1 MLQLTAFF
9 FVPKDLSCLKFRQA
23 FKCSS
28 LKLLQGVSA
37 RLQLDNIEVY
47 KMLRNVGPVE
57 EIVII
62 FLPFNL
68 NIGFGYSK
76 NHLI

>member
-1 MLQLTAFF
+1 M
-9 FVPKDLSCLKFRQA
+9 QA

-28 LKLLQGVSA
+28 LKLLQGFSA

-47 KMLRNVGPVE
+47 KRLRNVGPVE

-76 NHLI
+76 EPSH